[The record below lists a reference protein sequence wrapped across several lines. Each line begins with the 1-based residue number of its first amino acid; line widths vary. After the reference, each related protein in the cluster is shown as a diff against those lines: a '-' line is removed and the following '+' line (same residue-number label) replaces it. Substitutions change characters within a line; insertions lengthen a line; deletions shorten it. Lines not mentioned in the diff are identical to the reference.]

1 MATKA
6 ALPRRPGAWTLPGRA
21 ARTGRSCRWASRW
34 RTRPRVVAKSAPRRG
49 ASAPASISSRS
60 HLTSARAAALIR
72 APAPCIP
79 AHASQRV
86 TTAGITTFWKV
97 RPPTRETRPE
107 TRLETMTSTSSR
119 RPSTLET
126 RKRRRPLRRPP
137 RRRRRRRRRQRQG
150 PPSPGEGRRPWAP
163 PLLVRVNALQARTD
177 PPSGCARALS
187 GRLTRDGHPSRAAA
201 AQAHGRS

>member
-137 RRRRRRRRRQRQG
+137 RRRRRRRRSGGLSTPRGASVTMRWTKG
-150 PPSPGEGRRPWAP
+150 GHVHA
-163 PLLVRVNALQARTD
+163 LLSAGVASTTTSAACWTAR
-177 PPSGCARALS
+177 G
-187 GRLTRDGHPSRAAA
+187 
-201 AQAHGRS
+201 